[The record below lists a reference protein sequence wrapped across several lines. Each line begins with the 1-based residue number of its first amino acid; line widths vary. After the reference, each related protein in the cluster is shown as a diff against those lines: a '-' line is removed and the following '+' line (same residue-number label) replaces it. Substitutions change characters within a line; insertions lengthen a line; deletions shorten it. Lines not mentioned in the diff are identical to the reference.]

1 MKRIKEINERLKQ
14 IALKTSSGLTSYH
27 DILELIKEKDE
38 LEDELKVL
46 IKTIK

>member
-1 MKRIKEINERLKQ
+1 MKRIKQIKSRLREIRTKERIGMATYKEWERL
-14 IALKTSSGLTSYH
+14 
-27 DILELIKEKDE
+27 EKEKDE